1 MRTQSA
7 QGQAEPG
14 YRRMPRTASDAR
26 VGAAARCVALA
37 ALVTAL
43 TASSGAR
50 AETPPPT
57 GFSSPG
63 YEVPDLSAWT
73 LRAGELE
80 LGPTAVHLGFADVFQ
95 VGTRFAL
102 NLFGA
107 LNADL
112 KWTIHKSDTVAVG
125 VELGVLRFDPSLV
138 GIDEAFSVWAVP
150 ISARVSGRPSDDF
163 RVHGRVDFLIARPDS
178 EAPDSVKRI
187 QRYLG
192 PVGRLAVTLGAEW
205 RANDNLALVAELESP
220 LILHRETFRYE
231 GEDAASDF
239 LRATLA
245 LQVAYSS
252 LSLRVGGGY
261 GPSWLGESGWFPV
274 FEIALRLY

>member
-1 MRTQSA
+1 MRTQPARGLAGPGCWRARMSA
-7 QGQAEPG
+7 FAV
-14 YRRMPRTASDAR
+14 AS
-26 VGAAARCVALA
+26 ALA
-37 ALVTAL
+37 L
-43 TASSGAR
+43 ASNAR
-50 AETPPPT
+50 AEAPPPT

-63 YEVPDLSAWT
+63 YEVEDLSAWT

-80 LGPTAVHLGFADVFQ
+80 LGPSAVRLGFADVFQ

-102 NLFGA
+102 NFVGA
-107 LNADL
+107 LNGDL
-112 KWTIHKSDTVAVG
+112 KWTIHKSDEVAVG
-125 VELGVLRFDPSLV
+125 VELGLIRFDPSLV
-138 GIDEAFSVWAVP
+138 GIDEAFSLWAVP

-163 RVHGRVDFLIARPDS
+163 RVHGRVDFLIARPDT

-205 RANDNLALVAELESP
+205 RMNDHLGLVAELESP
-220 LILHRETFRYE
+220 LILHRDTFRYE
-231 GEDAASDF
+231 GEGAASDF

-261 GPSWLGESGWFPV
+261 GPSWLGESSLFPV